1 MVEKKPQ
8 NCKMFFGIQI
18 KEYII
23 YIIFYCFLLND
34 NFLMILLGEGIKVG
48 EGVEDTIVVF
58 PYT

>member
-1 MVEKKPQ
+1 
-8 NCKMFFGIQI
+8 MFFGIQI

-48 EGVEDTIVVF
+48 EGVEDTIEVF